1 MRTRPLLQPLG
12 LGTKVPSRV
21 TQPSMARGETAC
33 SRANRHDRAVG
44 LGISSSC
51 APFSTSRR
59 QSARA
64 MPKVKRTFV
73 RLPRKV
79 ITSGALRTY
88 DLRRGPERSQQPPI
102 PLSGEFPVSPT
113 SLYTSATYWL
123 RPPPQPRAAWR
134 SPAYTAAATLD
145 ANAPWGALT
154 RPYSHSSPPRLSA
167 FPPERLEFRYSNV
180 RKRRRRR
187 DRDYS
192 CARGTGDLEGGG
204 ERGRMCESESA
215 VWH

>member
-102 PLSGEFPVSPT
+102 PLSGS
-113 SLYTSATYWL
+113 SSAT
-123 RPPPQPRAAWR
+123 QMFASGAGVVIGI
-134 SPAYTAAATLD
+134 TA
-145 ANAPWGALT
+145 
-154 RPYSHSSPPRLSA
+154 
-167 FPPERLEFRYSNV
+167 V
-180 RKRRRRR
+180 RVVL
-187 DRDYS
+187 
-192 CARGTGDLEGGG
+192 GI
-204 ERGRMCESESA
+204 
-215 VWH
+215 